1 MAHGGPR
8 ELQRQRRETRM
19 VAREVTRADGDVVG
33 AAVAEA
39 LVDVAIT
46 EVIAEDVVVAETE
59 ETGAREAREVKER
72 VTAEAEGG
80 RGDSMTTAEKTDG
93 TIDLAVE
100 VVDVAGTEVV
110 EAPGEAEVRMATVNK
125 RRLVW

>member
-1 MAHGGPR
+1 
-8 ELQRQRRETRM
+8 M

-39 LVDVAIT
+39 LEDVAIT
-46 EVIAEDVVVAETE
+46 EDIAEGEVVETE
-59 ETGAREAREVKER
+59 ETGAREAREG

-100 VVDVAGTEVV
+100 VVDAAGTEVV
-110 EAPGEAEVRMATVNK
+110 EAPGEVEDRMATVNK
-125 RRLVW
+125 RRVVW

>member
-1 MAHGGPR
+1 
-8 ELQRQRRETRM
+8 M

-39 LVDVAIT
+39 LEDVAIT
-46 EVIAEDVVVAETE
+46 EDIAEGEVVETE
-59 ETGAREAREVKER
+59 ETGAREAREG

-100 VVDVAGTEVV
+100 VVDAAGTEVV
-110 EAPGEAEVRMATVNK
+110 EAPGEAEDRMATVNK
-125 RRLVW
+125 RRVVW

>member
-1 MAHGGPR
+1 MEP
-8 ELQRQRRETRM
+8 QRQRRETRM

-39 LVDVAIT
+39 MEDVAIT
-46 EVIAEDVVVAETE
+46 EDIAEGEVVETE
-59 ETGAREAREVKER
+59 ETGAREAREG

>member
-1 MAHGGPR
+1 
-8 ELQRQRRETRM
+8 M

-59 ETGAREAREVKER
+59 ETGAREAREG

-100 VVDVAGTEVV
+100 GKKPEITKAWKC
-110 EAPGEAEVRMATVNK
+110 NK
-125 RRLVW
+125 SCFLVFSGGRGGYRGRGGPRGGGGQNGYRE

>member
-1 MAHGGPR
+1 
-8 ELQRQRRETRM
+8 M

-59 ETGAREAREVKER
+59 ETEETGAREAREAREG

-100 VVDVAGTEVV
+100 GKKPELSRACI
-110 EAPGEAEVRMATVNK
+110 K
-125 RRLVW
+125 SCFLVFSSGRGGYRGRGGPRGGGGQNGYRE

>member
-1 MAHGGPR
+1 
-8 ELQRQRRETRM
+8 M

-59 ETGAREAREVKER
+59 ETGAREAKEG

-100 VVDVAGTEVV
+100 GKKPELSRACI
-110 EAPGEAEVRMATVNK
+110 K
-125 RRLVW
+125 SCFLVFSSGRGGYRGRGGPRGGGGQNGYRE

>member
-1 MAHGGPR
+1 
-8 ELQRQRRETRM
+8 M

-39 LVDVAIT
+39 LEDVAIT
-46 EVIAEDVVVAETE
+46 EDIAEGEVVETE
-59 ETGAREAREVKER
+59 ETGAREAREAREG
-72 VTAEAEGG
+72 VTAEAEVG

-100 VVDVAGTEVV
+100 VVDAAGTEVV
-110 EAPGEAEVRMATVNK
+110 EVPGEAEDRMASVNK
-125 RRLVW
+125 RRVVW

>member
-1 MAHGGPR
+1 
-8 ELQRQRRETRM
+8 M

-39 LVDVAIT
+39 MEDVAIT
-46 EVIAEDVVVAETE
+46 EDIAEGEVVETE
-59 ETGAREAREVKER
+59 ETGAREAREG

-100 VVDVAGTEVV
+100 GKKPELSRACI
-110 EAPGEAEVRMATVNK
+110 K
-125 RRLVW
+125 SCFLVFSSGRGGYRGRGGPRGGGGQNGYRE

>member
-1 MAHGGPR
+1 
-8 ELQRQRRETRM
+8 M

-39 LVDVAIT
+39 LEDVAIT
-46 EVIAEDVVVAETE
+46 EDIAEGEVVETE
-59 ETGAREAREVKER
+59 ETGAREAIEG

-100 VVDVAGTEVV
+100 GKKPEITKAWKC
-110 EAPGEAEVRMATVNK
+110 NK
-125 RRLVW
+125 SCFLVFSGGRGGDRGRGGPRGGGGQNGYRE

>member
-1 MAHGGPR
+1 
-8 ELQRQRRETRM
+8 M

-39 LVDVAIT
+39 LEDVAIT
-46 EVIAEDVVVAETE
+46 EDIAEGEVVETE
-59 ETGAREAREVKER
+59 ETGAREAIEG

-100 VVDVAGTEVV
+100 GKKPEITKAWKC
-110 EAPGEAEVRMATVNK
+110 NK
-125 RRLVW
+125 SCFLVFSGGRGGYRGRGGPRGGGGQNGYRE